1 MQGLVYADLTR
12 QRLTKT
18 AGGSTFQFP
27 ELVAG
32 DELRLGLRLTESV
45 DGQST
50 EVSRSVVGLKAS
62 LGFVDLRPTGGNFK
76 INFGPS
82 GSPTFATS
90 ALAYDVTAGDFETV
104 LGAYWSGSGT
114 MSVEAV
120 SGGFI
125 ISNSN
130 GVQLDISSEEV
141 DLDPISFVEIREFQQ
156 NGSYKYEVRLVQAPI
171 ASTSSFLEIVPP
183 APSVEVVRA
192 GGSDAGSGAA
202 WNEIQAL
209 NLDPTFRGT
218 YQIRRG
224 YRRTALLSIED
235 GVEEIAEAL
244 NSALKATDGEVF
256 VVTNPNNNVAH
267 IEFTGDA
274 GGVGQDL
281 LVVDVFSAPA
291 GDPTFVLDLNTHD
304 LFAALRGANEI
315 KPQLEIEL
323 VLDDEN
329 GGAEDFTVTVCRQVV
344 KVIDE
349 INKESNSTAQNID
362 WLREPDGLRY
372 QPYGSGQVITGS
384 QHWVGTFGDNS
395 NSTFNFA
402 HNLNTSDLHV
412 TVRNN
417 STGAVLEGA
426 DYNVVINGDNDIDVV
441 MASAPANN
449 GAVVVITTA
458 GPVSAFEAH
467 NHAIAEVTGLQD
479 LLDDLGLRL
488 EVIEGLVPT
497 GAISN
502 SISETTGQVAKWK
515 LPSSFE
521 IFPKKGT
528 EQDVDEVNKIDVSA
542 LPRKGARLLPAAFDV
557 LPTYVTSLPGSPVEG
572 RVYCLAS
579 GELTLPGYGG
589 IRSRTIKP
597 LDKFS
602 WDGKGYYAVE
612 NVFSEGAEFFLES
625 YSAIGDEEVVLDFV
639 SDMSQL
645 GENQVGIAR
654 VRYADSELAQVVDG
668 WYPFKSDAVGN
679 TMTVSAPDLA
689 GSVPSS
695 TGTFS
700 DPASAVIVGNNMK
713 VDVTEVLVEGGGT
726 TLTFTL
732 PGTAGVAASSGLLK
746 YSDMQFS
753 DDAGLG
759 LVSGIRSLYSLGD
772 DSNEWVAVTSGL
784 VDGSYT
790 IAATAELPK
799 NLQSMDTVNSGEI
812 NRFYPVDFKREL
824 FKVHVNENQLRLKS
838 TLALDFAL
846 ETAAF
851 MTEADVQ
858 WGIIVQ
864 TGELYSDLKDVSGA
878 GEGAEIAGV
887 RWNKPSLD
895 QVIHLSDVTSQH
907 AMGLRVYRSAD
918 NVITCSSVK
927 YGQEYGGEQAPS
939 QPNFVVRGLLHR
951 FDVAELSGDATGLV
965 AYSGMSVDS
974 LAEGEAVITA

>member
-45 DGQST
+45 DGSSV

-62 LGFVDLRPTGGNFK
+62 LGFVDQRPTAGTYKLNVYDPGSNSQYFPALELNFDAAAADLGLTGGF
-76 INFGPS
+76 S
-82 GSPTFATS
+82 
-90 ALAYDVTAGDFETV
+90 AYDV
-104 LGAYWSGSGT
+104 
-114 MSVEAV
+114 
-120 SGGFI
+120 SGGYVL
-125 ISNSN
+125 SKDD
-130 GVQLDISSEEV
+130 GAQLLVFSADV
-141 DLDPISFVEIREFQQ
+141 DLDPISFVEVREFQQ
-156 NGSYKYEVRLVQAPI
+156 NSKYFYEVRLVQAPI
-171 ASTSSFLEIVPP
+171 ASTDSFLEIVPP
-183 APSVEVVRA
+183 APSIELVRA

-224 YRRTALLSIED
+224 FRRTALLSIED
-235 GVEEIAEAL
+235 GVEEISEAI
-244 NSALKATDGEVF
+244 NAALGVDGETF

-274 GGVGQDL
+274 GGVAQDL
-281 LVVDVFSAPA
+281 LTVDVFSAPA

-329 GGAEDFTVTVCRQVV
+329 GGAEDFTVTVCRQEV

-349 INKESNSTAQNID
+349 INKESNTTAQNID
-362 WLREPDGLRY
+362 WLREPSGLRY

-384 QHWVGTFGDNS
+384 QHWVGTFGDSGN
-395 NSTFNFA
+395 TTYNFA
-402 HNLNTSDLHV
+402 HNLGTSDLHV

-417 STGAVLEGA
+417 SSGAVLEGA

-441 MASAPANN
+441 MASPPGTN

-458 GPVSAFEAH
+458 GPVSAFQAH
-467 NHAIAEVTGLQD
+467 NHAIAEVTGLQA
-479 LLDDLGLRL
+479 LLDDLGLRV

-497 GAISN
+497 GAISS
-502 SISETTGQVAKWK
+502 SISSTTGEVAKWK
-515 LPSSFE
+515 LPSNFE
-521 IFPKKGT
+521 IFPKKGA

-542 LPRKGARLLPAAFDV
+542 LPRKGARLLPAVFDS

-572 RVYCLAS
+572 KVYCLAS

-625 YSAIGDEEVVLDFV
+625 YATDGTDVVTLDFV
-639 SDMSQL
+639 SDTPQL
-645 GENQVGIAR
+645 GENQVGMAR
-654 VRYADSELAQVVDG
+654 VRYADSELAEIVDG

-679 TMTVSAPDLA
+679 TMTIVAPA
-689 GSVPSS
+689 NITTSS
-695 TGTFS
+695 GTFT
-700 DPASAVIVGNNMK
+700 DPASAVIMGSNESYDVSEVIIGNSGTTIDFVFAGSGAKASNSGTIK
-713 VDVTEVLVEGGGT
+713 FVDVQLSDAGT
-726 TLTFTL
+726 
-732 PGTAGVAASSGLLK
+732 SGLTN
-746 YSDMQFS
+746 
-753 DDAGLG
+753 
-759 LVSGIRSLYSLGD
+759 GIYSLYSYGEGSD
-772 DSNEWVAVTSGL
+772 QWVGVTSGL
-784 VDGSYT
+784 VDGTYAVTGTAILPSNVNTYDT
-790 IAATAELPK
+790 INT
-799 NLQSMDTVNSGEI
+799 GEI

-824 FKVHVNENQLRLKS
+824 FKVHVNENQLRLRS
-838 TLALDFAL
+838 TLALDFAI

-851 MTEADVQ
+851 LTEADVQ

-864 TGELYSDLKDVSGA
+864 TGELYSDLKDVSNS
-878 GEGAEIAGV
+878 GEGPEIAGV

-927 YGQEYGGEQAPS
+927 YGQEYGGEFAPS
-939 QPNFVVRGLLHR
+939 QANFVVRGLLHR
-951 FDVAELSGDATGLV
+951 FDVGELDGEATGLV
-965 AYSGMSVDS
+965 AYSGMSVDT